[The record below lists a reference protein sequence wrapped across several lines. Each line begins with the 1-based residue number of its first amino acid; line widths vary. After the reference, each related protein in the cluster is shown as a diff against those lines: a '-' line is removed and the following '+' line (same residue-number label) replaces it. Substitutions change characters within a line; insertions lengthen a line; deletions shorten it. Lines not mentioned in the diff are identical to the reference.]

1 MYAVQWFGI
10 ATAAVAFGV
19 SFVLR
24 TRPVSGVDV

>member
-24 TRPVSGVDV
+24 TRPVSVVDV